1 MINRTISINIS
12 AKVKDDLELFEKA
25 LIGEEIQVL
34 FVINDNA
41 ARGKIKFTNIEM
53 LGNIN
58 GDEDKD
64 QLV

>member
-64 QLV
+64 HLV

>member
-25 LIGEEIQVL
+25 LIGEEIPVL

-64 QLV
+64 HLV